1 MSLKTHRAATV
12 LVRSALLM
20 STGDFNS
27 SYTDSTADGFTLW
40 ALENS
45 LGHCLEFLF
54 LKNDNIKKKRIP
66 CQTSLGFFF
75 FSCTRM
81 FRSKILKYTELFCD

>member
-12 LVRSALLM
+12 PVRSALLM

-75 FSCTRM
+75 FFQLHQNVS
-81 FRSKILKYTELFCD
+81 FKDTEIY